1 LIALVGAI
9 FLASVLGSFHC
20 AGMCGAF
27 LAIAT
32 GPRASWHRAAALQGV
47 YHFGRLLSYIS
58 LGAAV
63 GSLGKLLNVTSA
75 LAGIRPLAA
84 GLAGIT
90 MVLFGITTLLRS
102 HGVAIQH
109 LHLPKSWMNV
119 VSCGHRFAMNRP
131 AMLRAFAIGLLTTML
146 PCGWLYAFAVTA
158 AGTGSPA
165 RGAIAMA
172 AFWTGTLP
180 ALVAVG
186 AGLRGVLGVVGKQLP
201 TLTVI
206 AMVMA
211 GVFTLV
217 GRAQL
222 DPTVLA
228 KRIHL
233 SSTVPTTNTQP
244 CCESMTLTAD
254 LVRPSIPVEPVACA
268 HCGLVVPDALIQL
281 GVEHQFCCTGC
292 EAVFQTLHACGL
304 DAYYRLRDLGD
315 STFQPAHPSN
325 DSFLSFDTDA
335 FHQLYVQSRNDGA
348 LSVDLTLEGVTCAA
362 CVWLFERLPRV
373 LPGIIDARL
382 SLREAIVRV
391 TWDPRQIKLSRIAQS
406 LDKLGYTPH
415 AARSELGREA
425 HRKEARKRLIHVG
438 VAGAIMGNVMLLAL
452 ALYAGSFG
460 NMDAQYRM
468 FFRWISAGLAMISLC
483 WPGATFF
490 RSAWT
495 AIRMRTTNL
504 DVPIALAL
512 AVGGTAGFVNVVLN
526 RGEIYFDSLCVLI
539 FLLLVG
545 RFIQYRQQ
553 RWADDAVGLLFNLT
567 PRSCQRVEDGRVI
580 DIPAEAL
587 VPGDLVQVRAGDLFP
602 ADGVVLSGTSSI
614 NTAMLTG
621 ESMPALIA
629 PGSSVHAGA
638 QNIGSV
644 VRFTVQ
650 SVGGAT
656 RIGKLMRLV
665 EDGIREKPA
674 IVQFADRV
682 GKWFVVAITVV
693 AVATFAFW
701 SRISLP
707 LAIDHTVA
715 LLIVTCPCVLGLA
728 TPLTI
733 AIAIGRLARR
743 DILVKNGVALEQL
756 SRGGSLLLDK
766 TGTLTEGKLRV
777 LNWYGSQSARA
788 LVARA
793 EENSNHPV
801 GRALAHLGQESHAND
816 QLLSDIIERGDGGLS
831 ARIGQSFL
839 HIGSPAFARRKEVDI
854 SSSLQ
859 TNIKESESTQCTT
872 VVVAIDRTAVA
883 IAALGDALRS
893 DSPSAVNSLRELNFA
908 PEILSGDAAPV
919 VSNIAKQVQVEP
931 ERTRRHDARAEAASR
946 SAAQWQTG
954 CDDRRW
960 RERCRCAGGSRR
972 RHCRAWRS

>member
-1 LIALVGAI
+1 
-9 FLASVLGSFHC
+9 
-20 AGMCGAF
+20 
-27 LAIAT
+27 
-32 GPRASWHRAAALQGV
+32 
-47 YHFGRLLSYIS
+47 
-58 LGAAV
+58 
-63 GSLGKLLNVTSA
+63 
-75 LAGIRPLAA
+75 
-84 GLAGIT
+84 
-90 MVLFGITTLLRS
+90 
-102 HGVAIQH
+102 
-109 LHLPKSWMNV
+109 
-119 VSCGHRFAMNRP
+119 
-131 AMLRAFAIGLLTTML
+131 
-146 PCGWLYAFAVTA
+146 
-158 AGTGSPA
+158 
-165 RGAIAMA
+165 
-172 AFWTGTLP
+172 
-180 ALVAVG
+180 
-186 AGLRGVLGVVGKQLP
+186 
-201 TLTVI
+201 
-206 AMVMA
+206 
-211 GVFTLV
+211 
-217 GRAQL
+217 
-222 DPTVLA
+222 
-228 KRIHL
+228 
-233 SSTVPTTNTQP
+233 
-244 CCESMTLTAD
+244 MTLTAD
-254 LVRPSIPVEPVACA
+254 LVRPSIPAEPVACA
-268 HCGLVVPDALIQL
+268 HCGLAVPDALIQL
-281 GVEHQFCCTGC
+281 EAEHQFCCTGC

-304 DAYYRLRDLGD
+304 DNYYRLRDLGD
-315 STFQPAHPSN
+315 STFQPAHPTN
-325 DSFLSFDTDA
+325 ESFLSFDTEA
-335 FHQLYVQSRNDGA
+335 FYKLYVQPKNDGA

-362 CVWLFERLPRV
+362 CVWLLERLPRV

-382 SLREAIVRV
+382 SLREATVRL
-391 TWDPRQIKLSRIAQS
+391 TWDPQQIKLSRIAQS

-415 AARSELGREA
+415 AARSELGRKA

-460 NMDAQYRM
+460 NMDVQYRM

-483 WPGATFF
+483 WPGAAFF

-512 AVGGTAGFVNVVLN
+512 AVGGVAGFVNVVLN

-567 PRSCQRVEDGRVI
+567 PRSCQRVEDGQVV

-587 VPGDLVQVRAGDLFP
+587 VPGDIVQVRAGDLFP
-602 ADGVVLSGTSSI
+602 ADGIVLSGKSSI

-621 ESMPALIA
+621 ESMPAPIA
-629 PGSSVHAGA
+629 PGSSVNAGA

-644 VRFTVQ
+644 VRITVQ

-665 EDGIREKPA
+665 EDGIRQKPA
-674 IVQFADRV
+674 IVEFADRV

-693 AVATFAFW
+693 AIATFAFW
-701 SRISLP
+701 SRIGLP

-766 TGTLTEGKLRV
+766 TGTLTEGKLKV
-777 LNWYGSQSARA
+777 INWYGSQSARA

-793 EENSNHPV
+793 EQNSNHPV
-801 GRALAHLGQESHAND
+801 GRALAHLGQESAAND
-816 QLLSDIIERGDGGLS
+816 PPLSDIVERGDGGLS
-831 ARIGQSFL
+831 ARIGQSLL
-839 HIGSPAFARRKEVDI
+839 HIGSPAFTRRNGVDI
-854 SSSLQ
+854 SCSLQ
-859 TNIKESESTQCTT
+859 ANIKESESTQCTT
-872 VVVAIDRTAVA
+872 VVVAIDRIAVA

-893 DSPSAVNSLRELNFA
+893 DSPSAVDRLRQLKFA

-931 ERTRRHDARAEAASR
+931 ERAHGGMMPEQKLHHVQQHNGRPVVMIGDGVNDAAALAAADVGIAVHGGAEASLAAADVYIARPGLAPVVELVQVSR
-946 SAAQWQTG
+946 KAMHVIHRNLIISLSYNLLAGTLAVGGWMTPMIAAILMPVSSATVLG
-954 CDDRRW
+954 LSVLSI
-960 RERCRCAGGSRR
+960 GGFVRLRKAVQS
-972 RHCRAWRS
+972 